1 MTSLNDL
8 LYGATNPHVTES
20 VRIRIIFWSSLAGG
34 FDMILLFMRNYD
46 TPDPQSTMKTTRMT
60 SLQLAFQIHDLERT
74 SNIELKSWRRKMKTA
89 VRKKGR

>member
-1 MTSLNDL
+1 
-8 LYGATNPHVTES
+8 
-20 VRIRIIFWSSLAGG
+20 
-34 FDMILLFMRNYD
+34 MILLFMRNYD
-46 TPDPQSTMKTTRMT
+46 TPDPLSTMKTTRMT